1 MATKFKRYHIHTSY
15 RGRYFDLTMFGT
27 SQKQIVQRLQD
38 LGIYITLSYLAKY
51 SSNVALKET
60 DTDMDEVTIIPYGFN
75 SIEILGRQPLPLQEA
90 IDLIDKECGNWKA
103 NIKAGIYPTIK

>member
-38 LGIYITLSYLAKY
+38 LGIYITLSYLNKH
-51 SSNVALKET
+51 SSNAPLKET
-60 DTDMDEVTIIPYGFN
+60 DTDMDKITIEPYGSN
-75 SIEILGRQPLPLQEA
+75 SVEILGRELLSLQEA
-90 IDLIDKECGNWKA
+90 IQLIDKECEKWQA
-103 NIKAGIYPTIK
+103 NIKAGIYPSIK